1 MNLEDLENRI
11 NKLQNKKKRRNLELT
26 GIVAIAG
33 VFGII
38 SSSLVSNYFMLGAI
52 YIICAVTII
61 MVVLFGH
68 SRRIR
73 PVETEI
79 WKLSNGYEV

>member
-11 NKLQNKKKRRNLELT
+11 NKLQNKKRRRNLELT

-33 VFGII
+33 ISGII
-38 SSSLVSNYFMLGAI
+38 SSSMISNYFVLGAI
-52 YIICAVTII
+52 YITCAIAII
-61 MVVLFGH
+61 MVVFFGH
-68 SRRIR
+68 SKRIE

-79 WKLSNGYEV
+79 WKLLNGMI

>member
-33 VFGII
+33 RDGVERIVADACWSRDI
-38 SSSLVSNYFMLGAI
+38 LVEQATASGSGGVGLGG
-52 YIICAVTII
+52 T
-61 MVVLFGH
+61 
-68 SRRIR
+68 
-73 PVETEI
+73 
-79 WKLSNGYEV
+79 LSAA

>member
-11 NKLQNKKKRRNLELT
+11 NKLQNKKRRRNLELT

-33 VFGII
+33 IFGII
-38 SSSLVSNYFMLGAI
+38 SSSLVSNYLILGVVYVA
-52 YIICAVTII
+52 CAMIII
-61 MVVLFGH
+61 MVILFGN

-73 PVETEI
+73 PVEVEI
-79 WKLSNGYEV
+79 WKLSNGMI